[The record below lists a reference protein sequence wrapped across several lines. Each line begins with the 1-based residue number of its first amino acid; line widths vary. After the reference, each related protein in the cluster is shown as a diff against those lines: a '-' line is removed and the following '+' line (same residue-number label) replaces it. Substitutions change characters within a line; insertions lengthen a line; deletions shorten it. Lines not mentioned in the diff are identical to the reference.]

1 MMYILLC
8 LAVAI
13 AATSITPVNSGNSGN
28 AEHMHD
34 DQWVQAVEGILAQ
47 WVLGPLKPEFTPAFL
62 SQRTRESILNAQ
74 RTHFRA
80 HVARLLMQSLAPEGL
95 IYVEPP
101 PEIAPEVVEAQV
113 AELRAHSFSVRWL
126 ARGVGGAFVVN
137 VPKTP

>member
-1 MMYILLC
+1 MIYILLC

-13 AATSITPVNSGNSGN
+13 AATSITPVNSGKG
-28 AEHMHD
+28 EPMHD

-80 HVARLLMQSLAPEGL
+80 YVARLLMQSLAPEGL